1 MRRIWTRLR
10 DTFWVVPLTFAL
22 AAVFLGL
29 GLTALDDWL
38 DTSLELPL
46 LFAGGPEGARSV
58 LSAIITSMI
67 SFTGLVFSITIV
79 VLQLTSSQFSPR
91 VLRTFLRDWVNQVAL
106 GVFVA
111 TFVYSLVVLRAVRG
125 TAETDTFVPQIS
137 VTVAFGFVL
146 ASVAVFLLY
155 IDHIA
160 QSIRAA
166 TIVTQIGEDTR
177 VAIERTHPS
186 DTEPRTRVPP
196 PATAGRRVASD
207 ASGVVQ
213 QVDDRALLELAE
225 AHGVTIRMVRAV
237 GEFVPEG
244 AALLEVHGADLP
256 DEASLRAAVHLGKE
270 RVLDDDP
277 GFGLRQLVDIAE
289 RALSPGINDPT
300 TAVQVIDQLH
310 DLLRLLA
317 ARPLPERQTLGEDG
331 RLAVHVPQPT
341 FEDHLHLA
349 VDEIA
354 HWGADSPRVQRRLR
368 AMLVDVQEAALPEN
382 RDAVARVL
390 RSLDPGSRLAAD
402 ASSPLPTDDHLR

>member
-390 RSLDPGSRLAAD
+390 RSLDPGSPLAAD
-402 ASSPLPTDDHLR
+402 APSPLPTDDHLR

>member
-1 MRRIWTRLR
+1 MR
-10 DTFWVVPLTFAL
+10 DKFWVLPLVFAL
-22 AAVFLGL
+22 LAALLGL

-38 DTSLELPL
+38 DTSLTLPL
-46 LFAGGPEGARSV
+46 LFAGGPEGARSL

-67 SFTGLVFSITIV
+67 SFTGLVFSITVV

-146 ASVAVFLLY
+146 ASVVVFLLY

-166 TIVTQIGEDTR
+166 TIITQIAKDTR
-177 VAIERTHPS
+177 EAIERSYPA
-186 DTEPRTRVPP
+186 DTEARPRVAP
-196 PATAGRRVASD
+196 PATAGHRVA
-207 ASGVVQ
+207 AEAPGVVQ
-213 QVDDRALLELAE
+213 QVDDQGLLALAAE
-225 AHGVTIRMVRAV
+225 HGATIRVLRAI

-244 AALLEVHGADLP
+244 SALLDVHGEDLP
-256 DEASLRAAVHLGKE
+256 DEESLRARVHLGKE

-277 GFGLRQLVDIAE
+277 GFGFRQLVDIAE

-310 DLLRLLA
+310 DLLRRLA
-317 ARPLPERQTLGEDG
+317 ARPLPQRQTFDEDG
-331 RLAVHVPQPT
+331 RLAVHVPRAT
-341 FEDHLHLA
+341 FEDHLRLA

-354 HWGADSPRVQRRLR
+354 HWGADSERVQRRLR
-368 AMLVDVQEAALPEN
+368 TMLVDVQEAALPEH
-382 RDAVARVL
+382 RDAVARAL
-390 RSLDPGSRLAAD
+390 RSLGQTAPVARDGPT
-402 ASSPLPTDDHLR
+402 PLPTDDHLR